1 MKIKKATGAVSLAL
15 FMVLAVSACGQGITQ
30 KDYDAL
36 LSEKDT
42 IQGELNK
49 AKADK
54 DSAESAYSNLKKEYD
69 SYKETMKP
77 YEALSIAQ
85 AEEERLKAEQE
96 AQRIKAEEDARKA
109 AEQEAAAQR
118 AAEEQA
124 AAAQR
129 AAEEQAARE
138 AEIARGYETGITYD
152 QIARTPDDYK
162 GKKVKFSG
170 KVVQVLEGNGEV
182 NIRFAVDKDYDKM
195 IYGAYKSS
203 IVTSRVLEDDVITI
217 YGTSTGLYSY
227 KSTFGA
233 TITIPSVLIEKIDQ

>member
-1 MKIKKATGAVSLAL
+1 MRHIRVASTICIVLSMAL
-15 FMVLAVSACGQGITQ
+15 TASACGQGIAQ

-36 LSEKDT
+36 LSEKNA

-54 DSAESAYSNLKKEYD
+54 ESAESAYSNLKKEYD
-69 SYKETMKP
+69 SYKEKMKP
-77 YEALSIAQ
+77 FEELSIAQ
-85 AEEERLKAEQE
+85 AEEERLRAEQE

-109 AEQEAAAQR
+109 A
-118 AAEEQA
+118 EQA

-162 GKKVKFSG
+162 GQKVKFTG
-170 KVVQVLEGNGEV
+170 KVVQVMEGNGEV

-195 IYGAYKSS
+195 IFAAYKSN
-203 IVTSRVLEDDVITI
+203 IVTSRVLEEDVITI
-217 YGTSTGLYSY
+217 YGTSAGLYSY